1 MRNHRKGSV
10 RTRCAAVSAMVIL
23 VASGC
28 ALATRIA
35 AAGDAEGDVLAN
47 EKFPVRVHVFEDYET
62 EIEKR
67 WWLRGTPSEGG
78 VPTSRSASVP
88 NRRMCEAAE
97 SHDFDDKM
105 GDPDASYNAVVFNPV
120 PGPPMGNRTRLAFR
134 YRIAGTTTLR
144 VQIYSLTNNY
154 HRRLELKDLPEGE
167 WRSAVVDMTLLRR
180 PDGSGGPLSRDE
192 RIDDIQFYV
201 SPDAKVAIDDIV
213 LYEAAAD
220 DEMRFFPR
228 RIIFTGW
235 FDTGEQGKEW
245 PGEFEIVPHEKPRTW
260 DAAQSV
266 VESDTGRALLVVNL
280 RGRRR
285 LSAATFVFFRYRLRG
300 EGPIRVVLADSERGE
315 VARGVVREPARDEW
329 GEATLVFEVAPDDDG
344 ELPEVDEIRFVGE
357 KEAVLL
363 VDDLLVFEPGG

>member
-1 MRNHRKGSV
+1 MNGGMDKCRQIRF
-10 RTRCAAVSAMVIL
+10 AAALAMAAF
-23 VASGC
+23 VAAGC
-28 ALATRIA
+28 ALAVGTA
-35 AAGDAEGDVLAN
+35 TADEPEADVLKL

-67 WWLRGTPSEGG
+67 WWLRGRPSTGG
-78 VPTSRSASVP
+78 VPSSRSASVP
-88 NRRMCEAAE
+88 NRRMCEASE
-97 SHDFDDKM
+97 SRDFDDKM
-105 GDPDASYNAVVFNPV
+105 GDASASYNAVVFNPV
-120 PGPPMGNRTRLAFR
+120 PGPPMGDRTRLAFR

-167 WRSAVVDMTLLRR
+167 WHSAVVDMTLARR
-180 PDGSGGPLSRDE
+180 PDDSGGPLSRYE

-201 SPDAKVAIDDIV
+201 APDAKVAIDDIV

-220 DEMRFFPR
+220 DEMRSFPR

-245 PGEFEIVPHEKPRTW
+245 PGDFEIVPHEKPRTW
-260 DAAQSV
+260 DAARSV
-266 VESDTGRALLVVNL
+266 VDAETRAALLRVNL

-285 LSAATFVFFRYRLRG
+285 LSATTAVFFRYRLSGGDRI
-300 EGPIRVVLADSERGE
+300 EVVLADSERGE

-329 GEATLVFEVAPDDDG
+329 SETTLTFDIAPDDDG
-344 ELPEVDEIRFVGE
+344 ELPEVDEIRFVAAKG
-357 KEAVLL
+357 AVLL
-363 VDDLLVFEPGG
+363 VDDLLVFEPGS